1 MREWTGTID
10 ELKSKLDLLVDVIG
24 QIDDEKL
31 SDDDNDKLDK
41 AYYLADECSTVAH
54 AISDNLW

>member
-54 AISDNLW
+54 TISNNLW